1 MKRLLANTFNKNEN
15 GAVRGMSDNTGRTN
29 N

>member
-15 GAVRGMSDNTGRTN
+15 GAGRGMSDNTARTN